1 MVKPAAQPS
10 LGLGARIRR
19 RRQAMSMTLHRL
31 GAASGVSAGYLSQV
45 ERDLAVP
52 TLGTLAGIAAALD
65 VGIDH
70 FIAASRQGDHV
81 TRAASRPK
89 FSLAGNSIL
98 YEQIGAECA
107 GHELTSFILNMPPGY
122 RSETVQHEG
131 EELIYVLEGEVSQV
145 VDGQAFL
152 LRAGDSMHYLGE
164 YPHSWSNPSQLPARL
179 LWTGKMLH
187 SASTSRRIGA
197 AGLPG
202 LNGAEIGAPDG
213 GGHDLSFGDQC
224 GITQKGGLGPQS
236 KADDRT

>member
-19 RRQAMSMTLHRL
+19 RRQSMSMTLHRL
-31 GAASGVSAGYLSQV
+31 GAACGVSAGYLSQV

-70 FIAASRQGDHV
+70 FISTSRQADHV

-98 YEQIGAECA
+98 YEQIGADCA

-122 RSETVQHEG
+122 QSETVQHEG

-145 VDGQAFL
+145 VNGQAFL
-152 LRAGDSMHYLGE
+152 LRPGDSMHYLGQ
-164 YPHSWSNPSQLPARL
+164 YPHSWSNPSPLPARL

-187 SASTSRRIGA
+187 SASTSGRMSVG
-197 AGLPG
+197 GLPG
-202 LNGAEIGAPDG
+202 GGEVEICAPG
-213 GGHDLSFGDQC
+213 EGGHDHSSGDRFGASQ
-224 GITQKGGLGPQS
+224 IGGLWPQS
-236 KADDRT
+236 KADDRI